1 MAKLGAAAAKL
12 KTKAL
17 KSVTRNKT
25 INSQL
30 PNISDDWL
38 AKPIVGPRIRA
49 TTGGNG
55 GPQLTSPFK
64 REQDASLAERMK
76 LREQRRRLMFR
87 TTNTTVG
94 PTPWSPLRQAELKIL
109 SRLQRQRQRRV
120 RKGSRWSKF
129 RSGYKADRSLPDG
142 MQIANINHLRSL
154 LSLDGSRPSCD
165 VTFVSIDCE
174 FTQVK
179 GTQYVT
185 EIGITTLRASDVTNT
200 APGLF
205 IRDWT
210 SKLKHHHMIVNYG
223 KAARWKEKSALFAQ
237 SQHVSGRDASIAVQK
252 LMKGMIPS
260 DADSQGYFALVGHS
274 TWSDINAMIKCPDLG
289 FDIRTIGGPGL
300 KLLNVFDTYWLGMDA
315 KREGADLSGLSLGTM
330 ANSIGIDP
338 VYRSQDA
345 VIGWHNASNDAAYTM
360 MCLLTFAAD
369 WNIMIGN
376 ETRSAVVQDE
386 IRCAEA
392 AHTAECTVLANG
404 KIQRAGKAYK
414 SYDLEARRSARRN
427 ALNEA
432 RELLLATRSTTSL
445 SSSSSWSSSWWSW
458 LKGLFSSQTRSANEV
473 AGKMAERLVDGE
485 KRKYESYLR
494 QGDTNAGGKGR
505 IFRVSGRESAQGEI
519 EHEPEG
525 TTPEAKEIPQVKTK
539 RGSKGT
545 KLEALTLAMKQRLLD
560 AVVGVGPPQSSGGNM
575 TTAKDVSHV
584 ERSERGTQAIN
595 DHDGKAPRQ
604 PRAAR
609 SSRDPRAARPSRDP
623 RAARVER
630 APRIPR
636 PPRPPR
642 TPRTPRTPQ
651 AETKHEAEN
660 VEVDEGMSTEVVSQ
674 VEATHQ
680 SEDVELDERQRP
692 EEVVGIE
699 AKTKPRNAKLDE
711 EIRAKQVLQF
721 QTKAKTGNV
730 ELYGIRATTPRP
742 DATQGPPDISPPSRP
757 LPQTPL
763 CHGTLC
769 QPYLCPGPIR
779 IANPPPAIGPD
790 DAPILRSSKR
800 QRIHN
805 RIVCETRA
813 SVWWKHVP
821 LYASEQLQV
830 AFYED
835 VKEREERELGR
846 FVGRTAWWEMVR
858 GRDERRF
865 AREMRIMKGGLSG
878 R

>member
-1 MAKLGAAAAKL
+1 MAKLSAAAVKL

-38 AKPIVGPRIRA
+38 AKPIVGTRIRA

-64 REQDASLAERMK
+64 REQDASLAERVK
-76 LREQRRRLMFR
+76 LREQRRRLIFR

-94 PTPWSPLRQAELKIL
+94 PTPWSPLRRAELKIL
-109 SRLQRQRQRRV
+109 SRLQRQRRV
-120 RKGSRWSKF
+120 RKRPRRFGFLRP
-129 RSGYKADRSLPDG
+129 YKADRSLPDG

-179 GTQYVT
+179 GVQYVT

-210 SKLKHHHMIVNYG
+210 SKLKHHHMVVNYG
-223 KAARWKEKSALFAQ
+223 KTARWKEKSALFAH
-237 SQHVSGRDASIAVQK
+237 SQHVSGRDARIAVQK
-252 LMKGMIPS
+252 LMKAMIPS

-274 TWSDINAMIKCPDLG
+274 TWGDIDAMIKCPDLA

-300 KLLNVFDTYWLGMDA
+300 KLLNVFDTYWLGMDV

-338 VYRSQDA
+338 VYRSEDA

-369 WNIMIGN
+369 WNIIIGN
-376 ETRSAVVQDE
+376 ETRSAAMQDE

-404 KIQRAGKAYK
+404 KIQRAGKAYE

-432 RELLLATRSTTSL
+432 RELLLATRSTASL
-445 SSSSSWSSSWWSW
+445 ASSSSWSSSWWSW

-473 AGKMAERLVDGE
+473 ASRMAERLVDGE
-485 KRKYESYLR
+485 KRKHESYLR
-494 QGDTNAGGKGR
+494 QGDTTASGKGR
-505 IFRVSGRESAQGEI
+505 IRVKGRESAQGEI
-519 EHEPEG
+519 EHEPGNEARI
-525 TTPEAKEIPQVKTK
+525 TSDNETRAKEVPQVKTK

-545 KLEALTLAMKQRLLD
+545 NLEALTLAMKQRLLD
-560 AVVGVGPPQSSGGNM
+560 AVVGVGTPQSSGPNI
-575 TTAKDVSHV
+575 TTAKDVPHV
-584 ERSERGTQAIN
+584 ESERGTQAIHDN
-595 DHDGKAPRQ
+595 DGKAP
-604 PRAAR
+604 
-609 SSRDPRAARPSRDP
+609 RDPRAARAMRVP
-623 RAARVER
+623 RVARVER
-630 APRIPR
+630 VPRMA
-636 PPRPPR
+636 R
-642 TPRTPRTPQ
+642 TPRTSQ

-660 VEVDEGMSTEVVSQ
+660 VDFDEGMSTEVCPE

-680 SEDVELDERQRP
+680 SVDVELDERQRP
-692 EEVVGIE
+692 EDVVGIE
-699 AKTKPRNAKLDE
+699 AKTEPGNARLE
-711 EIRAKQVLQF
+711 EERRAKQVLRF
-721 QTKAKTGNV
+721 QARAKIGNV
-730 ELYGIRATTPRP
+730 EPYGIQATTPQS
-742 DATQGPPDISPPSRP
+742 DATHSNSPTSPSSHP
-757 LPQTPL
+757 LPEIPPRHGTLCHGTLCHGTL

-769 QPYLCPGPIR
+769 QTYLCPGPIR
-779 IANPPPAIGPD
+779 IASPPRTIGPD

-805 RIVCETRA
+805 RIVVETRA
-813 SVWWKHVP
+813 LVWWKHVP

-846 FVGRTAWWEMVR
+846 FAGKGSWWREVR
-858 GRDERRF
+858 ERDERRLG
-865 AREMRIMKGGLSG
+865 REMRVMKGGLLG